1 MTQRVIRSRKSEKSR
16 QYNCHTEKDIRRTMI
31 YKTLQTTREGWIY
44 KQKPQLS
51 SRQQSRLIMVV

>member
-1 MTQRVIRSRKSEKSR
+1 MTQRVIRSRKSEKSK
-16 QYNCHTEKDIRRTMI
+16 QYNCHVEKDIRRTMI

-51 SRQQSRLIMVV
+51 RQQSRLIMVV